1 MVSWSLKPDGK
12 EVVTGSVKVELGERA
27 YQVMIAQGLLARA
40 GDLIAPLLTRKRVVI
55 VSDSTPWA
63 LHGAALVASLDAA
76 GIRHDLIEIEPG
88 EASKSFATFQ
98 RVTEALL
105 ALNIE
110 RSDLIIAFG
119 GGVTGDLTGFAAAV
133 TKRGI
138 DFVQIPT
145 TLLSQVDSSVGGKTA
160 INASAGKNLVGVF
173 WQPRL
178 VLADIDVLASLPAR
192 DMAAGWAEIIKIGMI
207 HDRDF
212 FDWCAANGSPALS
225 GDISALSHAI
235 KAAVQAK
242 ANIVAEDE
250 RESGVR
256 ALLNLGHTFGHAF
269 EVCAGFDETKLRHGE
284 AVACGMAM
292 AHRFSASLDLCPKE
306 DARQV
311 EDALDGV
318 GLAAFPS
325 DLAGGPWDA
334 DALFEAMTHDKKNE
348 GGSLTLILTK
358 GIGEA
363 FVQKRVDGD
372 KVRAFLA
379 KDLTR

>member
-1 MVSWSLKPDGK
+1 VSGT
-12 EVVTGSVKVELGERA
+12 VRVELGERS
-27 YQVMIAQGLLARA
+27 YNVVIGQGVLARA
-40 GDLIAPLLTRKRVVI
+40 GELIAPLLTRKRVVI
-55 VSDSTPWA
+55 VSDVTPWA
-63 LHGAALVASLDAA
+63 LHGPALVTSLEAA
-76 GIRHDLIEIEPG
+76 GIGYDLIEIASG
-88 EASKSFATFQ
+88 ESSKSFATFA
-98 RVTEALL
+98 RVTEELL

-110 RSDLIIAFG
+110 RSDLVIAFG

-145 TLLSQVDSSVGGKTA
+145 TLLAQVDSSVGGKTA
-160 INASAGKNLVGVF
+160 INATAGKNLIGVF
-173 WQPRL
+173 WQPRM
-178 VLADIDVLASLPAR
+178 VLADLDVLDTLPPR
-192 DMAAGWAEIIKIGMI
+192 DMAAGWAEVIKIGMI

-212 FDWCAANGSPALS
+212 FDWCAANGGLALA
-225 GDISALSHAI
+225 GDKAELGHAI

-242 ANIVAEDE
+242 ANIVAQDE
-250 RESGVR
+250 REGGVR

-292 AHRFSASLDLCPKE
+292 AHRFSSSLGLCPKE

-311 EDALDGV
+311 EDALDSV

-334 DALFEAMTHDKKNE
+334 AALFEAMSHDKKNE
-348 GGSLTLILTK
+348 DGHLTLILTK

-363 FVQKRVDGD
+363 FVQKRVDSD
-372 KVRAFLA
+372 KVAAFLVE
-379 KDLTR
+379 DLKR

>member
-1 MVSWSLKPDGK
+1 VSG
-12 EVVTGSVKVELGERA
+12 TVKVELGERA
-27 YQVMIAQGLLARA
+27 YNVMIGQGLLARA
-40 GDLIAPLLTRKRVVI
+40 GALIAPLLSRKRVVI
-55 VSDSTPWA
+55 VSDKTPWA
-63 LHGAALVASLDAA
+63 LYGAALVASLEAA
-76 GIRHDLIEIEPG
+76 GISHDLIAIEPG
-88 EASKSFATFQ
+88 EASKSFASFQ

-110 RSDLIIAFG
+110 RSDLVIAFG

-138 DFVQIPT
+138 EFVQIPT
-145 TLLSQVDSSVGGKTA
+145 TLLAQVDSSVGGKTA
-160 INASAGKNLVGVF
+160 INATAGKNLVGVF

-178 VLADIDVLASLPAR
+178 VLADLDVLATLPPR
-192 DMAAGWAEIIKIGMI
+192 DMAAGWAEVIKIGMI

-212 FDWCAANGSPALS
+212 FDWCAGNVADALA
-225 GDISALSHAI
+225 GDIAALGHAV

-242 ANIVAEDE
+242 ANIVAQDE
-250 RESGVR
+250 REGGVR

-269 EVCAGFDETKLRHGE
+269 EVCVGFNESILRHGE

-311 EDALDGV
+311 EDALDGA

-325 DLAGGPWDA
+325 DLPGGPWDV
-334 DALFEAMTHDKKNE
+334 DAVFEAMTHDKKNE
-348 GGSLTLILTK
+348 DGNLTLILTK

-372 KVRAFLA
+372 TVRAFLA
-379 KDLTR
+379 QDLKR

>member
-1 MVSWSLKPDGK
+1 M
-12 EVVTGSVKVELGERA
+12 TNTVKVELGARA
-27 YQVMIAQGLLARA
+27 YNVMIGQGLLARA
-40 GDLIAPLLTRKRVVI
+40 GALIAPLVATKRVVI
-55 VSDSTPWA
+55 VADTTPWT
-63 LHGAALVASLDAA
+63 LHGEALLASLNGA
-76 GIRHDLIEIEPG
+76 GLSHDLITIEPG
-88 EASKSFATFQ
+88 EGSKSFATFA

-110 RSDLIIAFG
+110 RGDLIIAFG
-119 GGVTGDLTGFAAAV
+119 GGVTGDLTGFAAGV

-145 TLLSQVDSSVGGKTA
+145 TLLAQVDSSVGGKTA
-160 INASAGKNLVGVF
+160 INATAGKNLVGLF

-178 VLADIDVLASLPAR
+178 VLADLDTLITLPPR
-192 DMAAGWAEIIKIGMI
+192 DMAAGWAEVMKIGLI

-212 FDWCAANGSPALS
+212 FDWCAANGSAAIS
-225 GDISALSHAI
+225 GDVAALSHAI

-250 RESGVR
+250 REAGVR

-269 EVCAGFDETKLRHGE
+269 EACAGFDESILRHGE

-292 AHRFSASLDLCPKE
+292 AHRFCVKQGLCEKE

-311 EDALDGV
+311 EDALDSV

-325 DLAGGPWDA
+325 DLAGGPWDSN
-334 DALFEAMTHDKKNE
+334 ALFEAMAHDKKNE
-348 GGSLTLILTK
+348 GGQLTLILTK
-358 GIGEA
+358 GIGAA
-363 FVQKRVDGD
+363 FVQKRVDSQAVHD
-372 KVRAFLA
+372 FLSE
-379 KDLTR
+379 DLSR

>member
-1 MVSWSLKPDGK
+1 VSG
-12 EVVTGSVKVELGERA
+12 TVKVELGTRA
-27 YQVMIAQGLLARA
+27 YNVMIGQGLLKRA
-40 GDLIAPLLTRKRVVI
+40 GELIAPLLVRRRVVI
-55 VSDSTPWA
+55 VSDKTPWA
-63 LHGAALVASLDAA
+63 LHGKTLITSLAAT
-76 GIRHDLIEIEPG
+76 GITHDLIEIEPG
-88 EASKSFATFQ
+88 EASKSFASFQ

-110 RSDLIIAFG
+110 RSDLVIAFG

-160 INASAGKNLVGVF
+160 INVSAGKNLVGAF

-178 VLADIDVLASLPAR
+178 VLADIDVLATLPPR
-192 DMAAGWAEIIKIGMI
+192 DMAAGWAEVIKIGMI

-212 FDWCAANGSPALS
+212 FDWCAGNGVAALA
-225 GDISALSHAI
+225 GDALQLGHAI

-250 RESGVR
+250 REAGAR

-269 EVCAGFDETKLRHGE
+269 EACVGFDESILRHGE

-292 AHRFSASLDLCPKE
+292 AHRFSASLGLCSKE

-311 EDALDGV
+311 EDALDSV

-325 DLAGGPWDA
+325 DLSGGPWNV
-334 DALFEAMTHDKKNE
+334 DALFEAMSHDKKNE
-348 GGSLTLILTK
+348 DGNLTLILTK

-372 KVRAFLA
+372 KVRAFLTQ
-379 KDLTR
+379 DLTR

>member
-1 MVSWSLKPDGK
+1 M
-12 EVVTGSVKVELGERA
+12 TGTVKVELGERA
-27 YQVMIAQGLLARA
+27 YNVMIGQGLLARA
-40 GDLIAPLLTRKRVVI
+40 GSLIAPLLSRKRVVI
-55 VSDSTPWA
+55 VSDATPWSI
-63 LHGAALVASLDAA
+63 HGAALVASLAAA
-76 GIRHDLIEIEPG
+76 GISHDLIQIEPG
-88 EASKSFATFQ
+88 EASKSFASLQ

-105 ALNIE
+105 ALGVE
-110 RSDLIIAFG
+110 RSDLVIAFG

-145 TLLSQVDSSVGGKTA
+145 TLLAQVDSSVGGKTA
-160 INASAGKNLVGVF
+160 INASAGKNLIGVF

-178 VLADIDVLASLPAR
+178 VLADLDVLATLPPR
-192 DMAAGWAEIIKIGMI
+192 DMAAGWAEVIKIGMI

-212 FDWCAANGSPALS
+212 FDWCAANCVAALA
-225 GDISALSHAI
+225 GDTAALGHAI
-235 KAAVQAK
+235 KSAVQAK
-242 ANIVAEDE
+242 ANIVAQDE
-250 RESGVR
+250 REGGVR

-269 EVCAGFDETKLRHGE
+269 EVCALFDESVLRHGE

-292 AHRFSASLDLCPKE
+292 AHRFSASLGLCDKE
-306 DARQV
+306 DAHQV
-311 EDALDGV
+311 EDALDSA

-325 DLAGGPWDA
+325 DLPGGPWDV
-334 DALFEAMTHDKKNE
+334 DAIFEAMTHDKKNE
-348 GGSLTLILTK
+348 GGNLTLILTK

-379 KDLTR
+379 QDLKR